1 MKYDCYW
8 RFPTFRLSVGANEI
22 KAERTN
28 FENAPAK
35 RNHDSHPWNYSLNW
49 LLLLIIRPFKRM
61 QHLRTTIARLRP
73 MAALQTARCAS
84 QPVQG
89 GPGERALR
97 TFPSARRLEAPGAAE
112 PFLNGTSSNYVEEMY
127 FAWLENPG
135 NVHKASAR
143 ASLFE
148 KRNVCV

>member
-1 MKYDCYW
+1 
-8 RFPTFRLSVGANEI
+8 
-22 KAERTN
+22 
-28 FENAPAK
+28 
-35 RNHDSHPWNYSLNW
+35 
-49 LLLLIIRPFKRM
+49 
-61 QHLRTTIARLRP
+61 